1 MHKNH
6 YKFSDKLIRDEHEIL
21 AFSVIY
27 HRHHPSNRHWKM
39 QDAYNIIATQNGY
52 NVYLN
57 YYNMNIVKHVTS
69 VYESKFYLAFSILRR
84 NLFKSI
90 K

>member
-6 YKFSDKLIRDEHEIL
+6 YKFSDKLIRDEHESL

-52 NVYLN
+52 NVYL
-57 YYNMNIVKHVTS
+57 HVTS